1 MTVPTYIPVQ
11 AILQDHFDV
20 PSRTTCSALS
30 RFDSC
35 SDWLSLNVELFFEQ
49 LFSKKGCR
57 KFQEVGGRGG
67 RTMQTNPSS
76 FMFYLANIF
85 WTNEPQKVV
94 CSEVLIS
101 RLFLCFGRRG
111 IVCEEEKAR
120 KRKGKNN
127 QYIDNRIYFPNNIFP
142 WKVCCS
148 KK

>member
-1 MTVPTYIPVQ
+1 
-11 AILQDHFDV
+11 
-20 PSRTTCSALS
+20 
-30 RFDSC
+30 
-35 SDWLSLNVELFFEQ
+35 
-49 LFSKKGCR
+49 
-57 KFQEVGGRGG
+57 VGGRGG

-85 WTNEPQKVV
+85 RTNEPQKIV

-120 KRKGKNN
+120 KKKRKNN

-142 WKVCCS
+142 
-148 KK
+148 